1 MMEKKEVDRTGKNNV
16 EKRSIKLTYIF
27 ILLVYSQNFYT
38 RTHRWIDQ
46 GEMGR
51 GKRDYERREKE

>member
-38 RTHRWIDQ
+38 HTHR
-46 GEMGR
+46 
-51 GKRDYERREKE
+51 